1 MSSYID
7 QFIYDPNRDTQR
19 TFEEVQAEM
28 KSNKAYS
35 TKEEEV
41 LDVDLENEETKSDDK
56 KVDEALEKAEKKT
69 DEAVSQLSKY
79 ADAYKKIAS
88 SSSAQ
93 KPITGQNLM
102 GTPSSMGAFG
112 PMSAVQQSTSPY
124 FASQGVLSTAKM
136 KELDSK
142 IATLRKILQGGV
154 NV

>member
-19 TFEEVQAEM
+19 TFEEAQAEL

-35 TKEEEV
+35 SEEEK
-41 LDVDLENEETKSDDK
+41 LDVDLDNEENKSDDK
-56 KVDEALEKAEKKT
+56 KVDEAVEEAEKKT
-69 DEAVSQLSKY
+69 DEAVSQLAKY

>member
-35 TKEEEV
+35 TEEEV
-41 LDVDLENEETKSDDK
+41 LDVDLENEETKNDDE

-79 ADAYKKIAS
+79 ADAYKKISS

-93 KPITGQNLM
+93 TPITGQNLM

-112 PMSAVQQSTSPY
+112 PMSLVEQSTSPY

>member
-19 TFEEVQAEM
+19 TFEEAQAEL

-35 TKEEEV
+35 VEEEK
-41 LDVDLENEETKSDDK
+41 LDVDLENEDTEKDNE

-69 DEAVSQLSKY
+69 DEAVSQLAKY

-88 SSSAQ
+88 SSSAT

-112 PMSAVQQSTSPY
+112 PMSQVQQSTSPY
-124 FASQGVLSTAKM
+124 FASQGVLSAAKM

>member
-19 TFEEVQAEM
+19 TFEEAQAEL

-35 TKEEEV
+35 SEEEK
-41 LDVDLENEETKSDDK
+41 LDVDLDNEENKSDDK
-56 KVDEALEKAEKKT
+56 KVDEAVEEAEKKT
-69 DEAVSQLSKY
+69 DEAVSQLAKY

-93 KPITGQNLM
+93 KPIVGQNLM